1 MGGAVAQ
8 ILETKI
14 GLAAVIIAT
23 AGPLAAEVSMLAVG
37 GLVGGVVA
45 VAVDQRPQPSI
56 WRSLAA
62 VATGM
67 AVALVLGGA
76 ISHVVP
82 RLEWLQGY
90 GLSPELLWAPVG
102 FALAAFWRPTAVAA
116 VRVITGWRRPGPGR
130 GGNP

>member
-1 MGGAVAQ
+1 MGGAMAQ
-8 ILETKI
+8 LETKV

-45 VAVDQRPQPSI
+45 VAVDQRPGSI
-56 WRSLAA
+56 WRSLLA
-62 VATGM
+62 VATGV

-76 ISHVVP
+76 VSQVVP

-102 FALAAFWRPTAVAA
+102 FALAAFWRPAIATTG
-116 VRVITGWRRPGPGR
+116 RVISGWRRGAGGR
-130 GGNP
+130 E